1 MKHRSLALIMLLL
14 FCGAAIAQTLH
25 HGSFFAA
32 AISSEYVIVA
42 IDSRA
47 SSDRAQPND
56 RHCKIQPL
64 SESAFF
70 FATGLSYVLDRNS
83 NVVLDAGQTAKIVF
97 DQLRSRNLDRV
108 AESWGEKIK
117 AEYIVKKI
125 RIRGNPTIVTGFFAG
140 TDEAGNINFSFA
152 KVDYRSSGL
161 AITVERETPGSGLT
175 ASLLYSGHAEI
186 MQEFM
191 SVQN

>member
-1 MKHRSLALIMLLL
+1 MQRHPPHQLPTARAHVL
-14 FCGAAIAQTLH
+14 GERPQT
-25 HGSFFAA
+25 
-32 AISSEYVIVA
+32 E
-42 IDSRA
+42 R
-47 SSDRAQPND
+47 
-56 RHCKIQPL
+56 
-64 SESAFF
+64 
-70 FATGLSYVLDRNS
+70 
-83 NVVLDAGQTAKIVF
+83 VVLELPQHALVG
-97 DQLRSRNLDRV
+97 NLDRV

-175 ASLLYSGHAEI
+175 APLLYSGHAEI